1 MESWNK
7 LAASHKEESP
17 ALYMAMTS
25 HEPQLLPDNTVN
37 LPLDNTIQEDLI
49 HDNKPALLSFLHKEL
64 KNYAIEIRTEI
75 IKSKRTRKAYLPKDK
90 LQKLMEKNP
99 DIRRLQKEMG
109 LDLLY

>member
-1 MESWNK
+1 MQAWNK
-7 LAASHKEESP
+7 LAASHKKGSP
-17 ALYMAMTS
+17 ALYMAMTG
-25 HEPQLLPDNTVN
+25 HQPKLLPDNAIL

-49 HDNKPALLSFLHKEL
+49 NDNKPALLSMLHKEL
-64 KNYAIEIRTEI
+64 RNYAIEIHTEI
-75 IKSKRTRKAYLPKDK
+75 IKNQRSRKAYLPKDK